1 MELDSL
7 REKTRRDVEGIHK
20 KLQVIIHVAK
30 LEKWEAVVD
39 LIIIINNKCF
49 I

>member
-7 REKTRRDVEGIHK
+7 REKTRRDVEGIYK
-20 KLQVIIHVAK
+20 KLQVTIHTAK
-30 LEKWEAVVD
+30 LEKWEAVAD